1 MMNTLVIGSINIDL
15 MYNVPYIVEPGETI
29 HSTEQTV
36 SFGGKGANQAIIMS
50 QLGAHV
56 NFVGC
61 VGQDDYGKRALQNLR
76 NYDVATEYVE
86 QAGVTGNALIQVSE
100 TGENAIV
107 LMNGANY
114 SINPE
119 MVRNSSHLINSSDVL
134 LLQLE
139 IPLEAVAAA
148 LEVAMENGTP
158 VILNPAP
165 AQKLPSSLLSKV
177 DILTPNE
184 TELAILTQKEINTD
198 QEIEEASAVLLDM
211 GVKVVVVT
219 LGEKGAYFTD
229 GTEQGWVPAQKVKA
243 VDTTGAGD
251 AFNGALAIAL
261 SKKYSMRKAIEF
273 AALISSYVVTQRG
286 AQIKIPADLHALD

>member
-15 MYNVPYIVEPGETI
+15 MYNVPYIVKPGETI
-29 HSTEQTV
+29 HSTEHAV

-50 QLGAHV
+50 QLGAYV

-61 VGQDDYGKRALQNLR
+61 VGQDDYGKRALENLHEY
-76 NYDVATEYVE
+76 NVATAYVE
-86 QAGVTGNALIQVSE
+86 QSGVTGNALIQVSE

-114 SINPE
+114 YITPE
-119 MVRNSSHLINSSDVL
+119 QVRKSRHLINSADVL

-148 LEVAMENGTP
+148 LEVVMENGTP

-165 AQKLPSSLLSKV
+165 AQKLSKSLLSKV

-184 TELAILTQKEINTD
+184 TELAILTEKEITTD
-198 QEIEEASAVLLDM
+198 KDIEEASAVLLDM

-219 LGEKGAYFTD
+219 LGKKGAYFTD
-229 GTEQGWVPAQKVKA
+229 GTEQGWIPAQKVKA

-261 SKKYSMRKAIEF
+261 SKKYSMRKAVEF
-273 AALISSYVVTQRG
+273 ATLISSYVVTQRG
-286 AQIKIPADLHALD
+286 AQIKIPADLHTIE

>member
-1 MMNTLVIGSINIDL
+1 MNTLVIGSINIDL
-15 MYNVPYIVEPGETI
+15 MYNVPHIVRPGETI
-29 HSTEQTV
+29 HSLEQTI
-36 SFGGKGANQAIIMS
+36 SFGGKGANQAIVMS
-50 QLGAHV
+50 QLGADV

-61 VGQDDYGKRALQNLR
+61 VGQDDYGKRALKNLR
-76 NYDVATEYVE
+76 EYNVSTENI
-86 QAGVTGNALIQVSE
+86 QQSGVTGNALIQVSE

-114 SINPE
+114 NVTSDL
-119 MVRNSSHLINSSDVL
+119 VRKSENLIKSADVV

-148 LEVAMENGTP
+148 LEIAIQDEIP
-158 VILNPAP
+158 VVLNPAP
-165 AQKLPSSLLSKV
+165 AQKLSESLLSKV
-177 DILTPNE
+177 EILTPNE
-184 TELAILTQKEINTD
+184 TELAILTEMEIMTD
-198 QEIEEASAVLLDM
+198 KDIEEACLVLLNR

-219 LGEKGAYFTD
+219 LGEKGAYFTN
-229 GTEQGWVPAQKVKA
+229 GMESGWLPAEKVKA

-273 AALISSYVVTQRG
+273 AILVSGYVVTQRG
-286 AQIKIPADLHALD
+286 AQIKIPDNLTSIK